1 MRVHATDGAPGA
13 LAWAEVAAC
22 TLPRADRPLRVA
34 DFDAL
39 FEAHLRHVDRPS
51 LTRAR
56 MVMSAGPGVADR
68 VRRLA
73 EAEGSCCS
81 FFDFTVTE
89 RADEVDLDVAVPP
102 TYADVLSGLVARAAS
117 VLGE

>member
-1 MRVHATDGAPGA
+1 MHPTDGAPGS
-13 LAWAEVAAC
+13 LAWAEVSAC
-22 TLPRADRPLRVA
+22 TLPSADRPIRVA

-39 FEAHLRHVDRPS
+39 FEAHLRHVDRPT

-56 MVMSAGPGVADR
+56 LVMAAGPGVADR

-73 EAEGSCCS
+73 AAESTCCS